1 MVIEIVFL
9 LMNSMIIVCVFK
21 LYNQIEERHTVVRSK
36 PSLVRVGK
44 RIYKKRNLI
53 SNEETKVVYGL
64 SQESNEK
71 LVDKTHKI
79 KNTNL
84 KKESLKQLSK

>member
-1 MVIEIVFL
+1 MAIEIGFL
-9 LMNSMIIVCVFK
+9 LMNSMIIVCMFK
-21 LYNQIEERHTVVRSK
+21 LFNQIEERHTVIRSK
-36 PSLVRVGK
+36 PSFVRVGK
-44 RIYKKRNLI
+44 CIYKKRNVI

-64 SQESNEK
+64 SRESDEK

-84 KKESLKQLSK
+84 KKESLKQSSK